1 MFGFERLFQGKKNKT
16 FFIRDGINTYKVSW
30 TDWSAEKAIH
40 LGYSKSA
47 IVYASIEKRAKLIS
61 AIPFV
66 VETLN
71 SKGEWESAPQHP
83 LQTLLNKPNPYQSW
97 YELIYLAS
105 QQLDL
110 SGNAFL
116 QEIKVKSALEGEIT
130 KELYLLPSENVQI
143 VEGTTKLIEKYV
155 YKVGNKKIEYDESE
169 IVQLMYPNPSSQ
181 TSGMPVLKGAGIAVD
196 IDRET
201 SEWQKVS
208 LSNRSLADIYIKVD
222 ETTTPEQMNYIKEQL
237 KQNYQGPKNARK
249 PFVTTGDIANFG
261 QNAAE
266 LDFTN
271 SKKSNWIEICAAFGV
286 SLANLGMTENV
297 NLANAEA
304 MNKQL
309 YQDTIIPLVTLY
321 EIQLT
326 NQLCGEGVRI
336 KADYS
341 NLSALQENLDKK
353 LERAQKLFNMG
364 VPFNV
369 INQRLELGFD
379 DIEGGDTGYL
389 PSSLIPAGIT
399 FEDDEP
405 EKSAEKAYGKKNH

>member
-1 MFGFERLFQGKKNKT
+1 LFGFERFFQRKQKT
-16 FFIRDGINTYKVSW
+16 FYIRDGASVYKVAW
-30 TDWSAEKAIH
+30 TDWSAEKAIN

-47 IVYASIEKRAKLIS
+47 VVFACIEKRAKLLS
-61 AIPFV
+61 AISFV
-66 VETLN
+66 TETLN
-71 SKGEWESAPQHP
+71 AKGEWETSPNHP
-83 LQTLLNKPNPYQSW
+83 LQTLLGKPNPYQSF
-97 YELIYLAS
+97 YELIYAAS

-116 QEIKVKSALEGEIT
+116 REVKVKSALEGEIT
-130 KELYLLPSENVQI
+130 KELYLLESANVQI
-143 VEGTTKLIEKYV
+143 VEGKTKLIEKYV
-155 YKVGNKKIEYDESE
+155 YQAGNKKIEYDESE

-181 TSGMPVLKGAGIAVD
+181 TTGMPILKGAGIAVD

-222 ETTTPEQMNYIKEQL
+222 ESTTPEQMNFIKEQL
-237 KQNYQGPKNARK
+237 KQNYEGPKNARK
-249 PFVTTGDIANFG
+249 PIVTTGGVVNFG
-261 QNAAE
+261 QSAAE

-271 SKKSNWIEICAAFGV
+271 SKKANWIEICAAFGV
-286 SLANLGMTENV
+286 SLSNLGMTENV

-309 YQDTIIPLVTLY
+309 YQDTIIPLATLY

-336 KADYS
+336 RADYS

-353 LERAQKLFNMG
+353 LDRAQKLFNMG
-364 VPFNV
+364 VPFNL
-369 INQRLELGFD
+369 INQKLELGFE
-379 DIEGGDTGYL
+379 DIEGGDMGYL
-389 PSSLIPAGIT
+389 ASSLIPAGIS

-405 EKSAEKAYGKKNH
+405 VKSAEAAYGKKNH

>member
-1 MFGFERLFQGKKNKT
+1 VRDLFGLGKLFRKENRA
-16 FFIRDGINTYKVSW
+16 FFIRDGVNTYKVAW
-30 TDWSAEKAIH
+30 TDWSAEKAIN

-47 IVYASIEKRAKLIS
+47 VVYASIEKRAKLLA
-61 AIPFV
+61 AIPFT

-71 SKGEWESAPQHP
+71 SKGEWETSPNHHI
-83 LQTLLNKPNPYQSW
+83 QTLLNKPNPYQSF
-97 YELIYLAS
+97 YELLYLVS

-110 SGNAFL
+110 TGNAFL
-116 QEIKVKSALEGEIT
+116 REVKVKSAIEGEIT
-130 KELYLLPSENVQI
+130 KELYLLESANVQI
-143 VEGTTKLIEKYV
+143 IEGKTKLIEKYI
-155 YKVGNKKIEYDESE
+155 YQAGNKKIEYDESE

-181 TSGMPVLKGAGIAVD
+181 TSGMPILKGAGIAVD

-208 LSNRSLADIYIKVD
+208 LSNRSLADIYVKVD
-222 ETTTPEQMNYIKEQL
+222 ESTTPEQMNFIKEQL

-249 PFVTTGDIANFG
+249 PIVTTGEITNFG

-271 SKKSNWIEICAAFGV
+271 SKKANWIEICAAFGI

-309 YQDTIIPLVTLY
+309 YQDTIIPLAALY

-326 NQLCGEGVRI
+326 SQLCGDGVRI
-336 KADYS
+336 RADYS

-369 INQRLELGFD
+369 INQKLELGFE
-379 DIEGGDTGYL
+379 DIDGGDTGYL
-389 PSSLIPAGIT
+389 PSSLIPAGIS
-399 FEDDEP
+399 FEED
-405 EKSAEKAYGKKNH
+405 EKSAEAADGKKN